1 MLVLSGFGPNI
12 EISGAKELKQ
22 NGNAICFEYS
32 ANAEFAPLIG
42 LRAIIDLVD
51 VALQCINAILP
62 SVGYAAA
69 KAWRELRTAMEN
81 SKKNFELNDGNGG
94 YVKVGIDLILTG
106 EFGNCKVSI
115 YNDANNKLAGRG
127 EGGAALSAEV
137 KGYLEGEIKIWVIE
151 GSLNASATAKTGIGG
166 SLIVEPEGFGTC
178 WKHDGVKVIFECELK
193 AGIRDKSPSANY
205 STQPLVITLA
215 ESYESD
221 TYFIHEFNNT

>member
-166 SLIVEPEGFGTC
+166 ILIVEPEGFGTC
-178 WKHDGVKVIFECELK
+178 WKLDGVKVVFECELK

-221 TYFIHEFNNT
+221 TYFIYEFNNT